1 MQAAVAASAG
11 YAAASGAAAV
21 FDGRGPM
28 GAGGGS
34 WALCGGRRSYRW
46 GTAQLLMC
54 QDPRS
59 YTRALSGGRRNYR
72 PYRSSALSGGRR
84 VGRRDRDKTPTRDA
98 GGVGRLRVRRKS
110 AGCAA
115 AGRRLDGAARV
126 CAAGGDGS
134 TCLRRSR

>member
-11 YAAASGAAAV
+11 CAAASGA
-21 FDGRGPM
+21 
-28 GAGGGS
+28 
-34 WALCGGRRSYRW
+34 
-46 GTAQLLMC
+46 
-54 QDPRS
+54 
-59 YTRALSGGRRNYR
+59 
-72 PYRSSALSGGRR
+72 GRR
-84 VGRRDRDKTPTRDA
+84 VCRRARDKTPTRDA